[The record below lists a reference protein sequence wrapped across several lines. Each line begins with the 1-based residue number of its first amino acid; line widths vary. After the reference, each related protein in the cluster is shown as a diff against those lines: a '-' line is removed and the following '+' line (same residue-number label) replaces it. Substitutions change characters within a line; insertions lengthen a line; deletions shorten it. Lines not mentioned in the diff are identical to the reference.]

1 MKEKLNNSGFVVS
14 TVIYAILILLIIFM
28 FTILLLYRNTYRNQK
43 EFNEEVK
50 EELNDYL
57 IESNTT
63 PECNFE
69 IENVGTSKKLIVNV
83 LTINQDNLQYA
94 FTEEKV
100 FQENNYTT
108 ITKAGTYKA
117 YVKDEYGNEGSC
129 SIVVDFTKPTCE
141 LSVSGENP
149 KTLLV
154 TKSSDTIGIS
164 FDNVNYGSATTKQ
177 ITSAGTYTVYVKDS
191 SNNIGS
197 CSLAVDFTKPTCS
210 LSYDGTN
217 IVITSGN
224 SDLTSSP
231 YSFDNSSFS
240 TTNKKITSTAGTY
253 KGYVKDTSNNVGEC
267 STTLKQNTA
276 TFSLDNNYSSR
287 IKSPTSVTTKSCLTT
302 GTSCNITTPKL
313 TVSSTSTYTYTAKG
327 WSTSKNS
334 KSATASNNASVS
346 ISSNVTYYPVISRTY
361 SGGSSDDDGDCDIG
375 IKTYSYSDGVCVSC
389 VTGDANGN
397 CVSCS
402 CK

>member
-1 MKEKLNNSGFVVS
+1 MKEKSNNKGFVVS
-14 TVIYAILILLIIFM
+14 TVIYAILILLVIFM

-117 YVKDEYGNEGSC
+117 YVKDEYGNEGNC

-141 LSVSGENP
+141 LSVSGESL

-197 CSLAVDFTKPTCS
+197 CSLTVDFTKPTCN
-210 LSYDGTN
+210 LSVTN
-217 IVITSGN
+217 NSNGSKTITIN
-224 SDLTSSP
+224 SSDSDVLSNG
-231 YSFDNSSFS
+231 YSFDGINFS
-240 TTNKKITSTAGTY
+240 QTKTMTKTYSDCASGTCTY
-253 KGYVKDTSNNVGEC
+253 KGYVKDSSNNVSSACTKEIAFDNEGP
-267 STTLKQNTA
+267 SVSLSVTGGKNTA
-276 TFSLDNNYSSR
+276 TIKATIADSGSGVKQYQITTSSAIPTSGWITLSTAKSSVIVDFTKTSANTYYVHAKDEIGNSNYSSKKIEFFKKQFLQLR
-287 IKSPTSVTTKSCLTT
+287 RV
-302 GTSCNITTPKL
+302 
-313 TVSSTSTYTYTAKG
+313 
-327 WSTSKNS
+327 
-334 KSATASNNASVS
+334 
-346 ISSNVTYYPVISRTY
+346 RR
-361 SGGSSDDDGDCDIG
+361 
-375 IKTYSYSDGVCVSC
+375 GVC
-389 VTGDANGN
+389 
-397 CVSCS
+397 
-402 CK
+402 